1 MDSYYNLLMHY
12 LLYLDYYID
21 ISLNRIMV
29 YLINFLFIPNF
40 LDVYAIIQL
49 LSYYMLIFIFTG
61 NRMMSQYLPK
71 QLDHISSITHDLINK
86 STINNWLL
94 NNI

>member
-86 STINNWLL
+86 STINN
-94 NNI
+94 